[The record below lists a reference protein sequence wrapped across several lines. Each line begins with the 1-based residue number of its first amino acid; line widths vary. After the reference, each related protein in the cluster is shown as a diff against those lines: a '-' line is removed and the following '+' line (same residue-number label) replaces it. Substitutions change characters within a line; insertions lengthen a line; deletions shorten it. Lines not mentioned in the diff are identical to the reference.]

1 MQNESFWQVILSTF
15 VIIFVLAVSAT
26 IAVLGVLTLFSWLR
40 LWIGF

>member
-26 IAVLGVLTLFSWLR
+26 IAVLGVSTLYSWLR